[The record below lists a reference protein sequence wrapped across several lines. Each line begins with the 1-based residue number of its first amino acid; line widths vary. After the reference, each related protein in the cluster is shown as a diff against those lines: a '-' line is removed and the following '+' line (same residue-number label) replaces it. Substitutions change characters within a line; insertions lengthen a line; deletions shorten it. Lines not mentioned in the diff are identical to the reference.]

1 MKNILLPTDFSK
13 ASFNA
18 IEYAVQL
25 FKDED
30 CMFYVLNT
38 YEPVALY
45 SATAYGMDPGLNM
58 EIGEIF
64 KHTSEKKVQKT
75 IDKVAS
81 KYPDTKHDFQGVSS
95 FNMLTAEVEE
105 LVEDYAIDV
114 IIMGT
119 NGASG
124 LKEVFIGSQTMH
136 VIKDA
141 KIPVIGVPAGYSYR
155 SPKDILFT
163 TDFKTDTHQKG
174 LALLE
179 ELCSKNTSRLIFL
192 NVFQGENLTEKQIQN
207 KQDLGAL
214 FKRDAHITQIV
225 KGVEVLDAMEEFQSK
240 HSIELL
246 VLVHNKHNFFENL
259 LFTPMVQKIVHHSD
273 VPFLILP
280 HYKKHN
286 DVTSSSSHR
295 F

>member
-1 MKNILLPTDFSK
+1 MKNILLPTDFSDV
-13 ASFNA
+13 SLNA

-25 FKDED
+25 FRDED
-30 CMFYVLNT
+30 CVFYVLNT

-45 SATAYGMDPGLNM
+45 SATAYGMDPALNTD
-58 EIGEIF
+58 IGEIF
-64 KHTSEKKVQKT
+64 KKTSEKQVQKI
-75 IDKVAS
+75 IDKVAL
-81 KYPDTKHDFQGVSS
+81 KYPDIKHAFQGVSS
-95 FNMLTAEVEE
+95 FNMLKAEVEE
-105 LVEDYAIDV
+105 LVEDHAIDV

-136 VIKDA
+136 VIKYA

-163 TDFKTDTHQKG
+163 TDFKTDIHQKG

-179 ELCSKNTSRLIFL
+179 DLCSKNTSRLIFL
-192 NVFQGENLTEKQIQN
+192 NVFQGVQLTEKQIKNQ
-207 KQDLGAL
+207 QALGDF
-214 FKRDAHITQIV
+214 FKRDAHITQTV
-225 KGVEVLDAMEEFQSK
+225 KEAEVLDAMEEFQSK

-280 HYKKHN
+280 HYKK
-286 DVTSSSSHR
+286 V
-295 F
+295 

>member
-1 MKNILLPTDFSK
+1 MKNILLPTDFSDV
-13 ASFNA
+13 SLNA

-25 FKDED
+25 FRGED
-30 CMFYVLNT
+30 CVFYVLNT

-64 KHTSEKKVQKT
+64 KHTSEKKVQKI
-75 IDKVAS
+75 IDEVAL
-81 KYPDTKHDFQGVSS
+81 KFPDTKHVFHGVSS
-95 FNMLTAEVEE
+95 FNMLIVEVEE
-105 LVEDYAIDV
+105 QVENLDIDV
-114 IIMGT
+114 IVMGT
-119 NGASG
+119 KGASG

-141 KIPVIGVPAGYSYR
+141 KIPVIGVPAGYAYS

-192 NVFQGENLTEKQIQN
+192 NIFQGVHLTEQQIENQ
-207 KQDLGAL
+207 KAL
-214 FKRDAHITQIV
+214 KAFFKKETSITHVV
-225 KGVEVLDAMEEFQSK
+225 KGVEVLDAMEDFKSE
-240 HSIELL
+240 HNIELL
-246 VLVHNKHNFFENL
+246 ALVHNKHNFFENL

-280 HYKKHN
+280 HYKKA
-286 DVTSSSSHR
+286 
-295 F
+295 

>member
-13 ASFNA
+13 ASLNA

-30 CMFYVLNT
+30 CLFYVLNT

-45 SATAYGMDPGLNM
+45 SATTYGMDPALNTD
-58 EIGEIF
+58 IGEIF
-64 KHTSEKKVQKT
+64 KQTSEKKVQKI
-75 IDKVAS
+75 IDDVAS

-136 VIKDA
+136 VIKDS
-141 KIPVIGVPAGYSYR
+141 KTPVIGVPAGYSYR

-192 NVFQGENLTEKQIQN
+192 NVFQGENLTEKQIKN
-207 KQDLGAL
+207 KHDLGAL

-259 LFTPMVQKIVHHSD
+259 LFTPLVQKIVHHSD
-273 VPFLILP
+273 IPFLILP
-280 HYKKHN
+280 HHKKA
-286 DVTSSSSHR
+286 
-295 F
+295 